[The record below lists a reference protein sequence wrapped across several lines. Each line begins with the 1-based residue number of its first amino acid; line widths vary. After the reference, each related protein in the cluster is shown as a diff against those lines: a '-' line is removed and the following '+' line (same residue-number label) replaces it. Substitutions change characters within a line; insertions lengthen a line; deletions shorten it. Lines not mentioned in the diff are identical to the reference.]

1 MEKFEVQNGKL
12 IFPQGITKL
21 DKESYHDY
29 NTRHDSIARESVTTV
44 VIPESVIEIGDYAFD
59 GFKGLKSLLIPH
71 SVKSIGESAFRDCV
85 SLKELFIPASVET
98 IADDAFFCCSALESI
113 VVEEGSKNYDSRDNC
128 NAIIETATNK
138 LIQGCNTTVIPST
151 VEEISHSAFMNCST
165 LKEIIIPESVQS
177 VGDAAFMNCVNLE
190 KMKIMNP
197 HVQIGANAFY
207 GTPYAEEY
215 NPVYLSKREQ
225 RGKKSRWYEY
235 LNKG

>member
-1 MEKFEVQNGKL
+1 MK
-12 IFPQGITKL
+12 
-21 DKESYHDY
+21 
-29 NTRHDSIARESVTTV
+29 
-44 VIPESVIEIGDYAFD
+44 
-59 GFKGLKSLLIPH
+59 
-71 SVKSIGESAFRDCV
+71 
-85 SLKELFIPASVET
+85 
-98 IADDAFFCCSALESI
+98 
-113 VVEEGSKNYDSRDNC
+113 
-128 NAIIETATNK
+128 
-138 LIQGCNTTVIPST
+138 
-151 VEEISHSAFMNCST
+151 CST